1 MGQIVRR
8 GEQFETVI
16 SADHR
21 GQILQSGPDSG
32 LVDAF
37 GRQRVSEPFTMFDS
51 IHRYDRGLDQWN
63 EIVTGSGAAE
73 HLPSESS
80 IALTVTA
87 SGDSILRRTKRR
99 FPYQAGKSL
108 SVMQSFVGVP
118 PTEDLV
124 QEIGCFD
131 SNNGI
136 ILRADGLEVQFVIR
150 SSAGGS
156 MEENV
161 VPQSEWNIDTF
172 PLLDFSKA
180 NIFTR
185 DLEWLGVGR
194 VRAGFVVDG
203 EVRYCHEFNHANAI
217 TSVYMT
223 TATLP
228 LSYRLAAEGEV
239 NGTMKEICCS
249 VMSEAGYEP
258 DGAIYT
264 AGRGADSFGTITAE
278 TIVAAIRM
286 ASGRTENVIMPA
298 QVDATLGGN
307 PSSNVV
313 GQWRLRLNPTISGTW
328 AAANNGRGNVEV
340 MSSGTFSGG
349 TVIDSG
355 LFGSRSTSVFEPGSA
370 LAISLGVDANGN
382 SDVIALTL
390 QCSSSEKATG
400 LIGWRELF

>member
-80 IALTVTA
+80 ISLAVTA

-108 SVMQSFVGVP
+108 SVMQSVVGAP
-118 PTEDLV
+118 LTEGLV
-124 QEIGCFD
+124 QEIGYFD

-136 ILRADGLEVQFVIR
+136 ILRADGLEVQLVIR

-156 MEENV
+156 TEENV
-161 VPQSEWNIDTF
+161 VPQNEWNIDTF

-180 NIFTR
+180 NIFTT

-203 EVRYCHEFNHANAI
+203 EVRYCHEFNHANTI

-228 LSYRLAAEGEV
+228 LSYRLAAEGEIS
-239 NGTMKEICCS
+239 GTMKEICCS

-258 DGAIYT
+258 EGAIYT
-264 AGRGADSFGTITAE
+264 AGRGAGQF
-278 TIVAAIRM
+278 
-286 ASGRTENVIMPA
+286 SGYRC
-298 QVDATLGGN
+298 GN
-307 PSSNVV
+307 NSCSHSH
-313 GQWRLRLNPTISGTW
+313 GQWSH
-328 AAANNGRGNVEV
+328 
-340 MSSGTFSGG
+340 
-349 TVIDSG
+349 
-355 LFGSRSTSVFEPGSA
+355 
-370 LAISLGVDANGN
+370 
-382 SDVIALTL
+382 
-390 QCSSSEKATG
+390 
-400 LIGWRELF
+400 